1 MDHREAEDTDQPAQ
15 GVVPGRPASV
25 DESNQVTAGGYG
37 VGVDA
42 KYVPSSM
49 AGPTRRVLRNVSE
62 VRHFFRVN
70 DTPVFFVGATPF
82 NLLGLDRWVR
92 NLSYI
97 SFYDGWDGAHP
108 RIFTPK
114 NKPAREFESGEDINN
129 WLLRHHEVRALIDS
143 RTPQGTR
150 PKIALVFFNEET
162 EEICE
167 ELGYDLILP

>member
-1 MDHREAEDTDQPAQ
+1 MVAAKLAAEKIVSAPLAEGLDPREVSVGTDAAF
-15 GVVPGRPASV
+15 ASTP
-25 DESNQVTAGGYG
+25 STAPKKR
-37 VGVDA
+37 A
-42 KYVPSSM
+42 
-49 AGPTRRVLRNVSE
+49 LRNISE

-70 DTPVFFVGATPF
+70 DTPVFFVGATPL

-143 RTPQGTR
+143 RTPRGTSIR
-150 PKIALVFFNEET
+150 ERRGARRAGT
-162 EEICE
+162 AR
-167 ELGYDLILP
+167 